1 MEGVLFRA
9 HQPTCF
15 AGLLL
20 FRFLIRVFLL
30 LLLLR
35 FVLASEYRVTV
46 TRSVVSRSSV
56 SFRVTCVEVIVVEG
70 EYVRGTERLAIL
82 VTIRI
87 LLQLAHLVLE
97 VLPA

>member
-1 MEGVLFRA
+1 MEGVLLRA

-20 FRFLIRVFLL
+20 FRFLVRVLL